1 MDYQSIKLL
10 NQMEAKQK
18 YDNIILRRK
27 RNAVI
32 ARLILAFCLG
42 MATMWLAM
50 ADKIDQAADEAR
62 MSERAS
68 MVLTLT
74 RCARTQN
81 YYVIPGTDLTVKARI
96 RPKGLRI
103 VSVEK
108 GRALAADAGK

>member
-1 MDYQSIKLL
+1 MTYQSIKLL
-10 NQMEAKQK
+10 NQMERKQK

-27 RNAVI
+27 RTAIIVGLLLSF
-32 ARLILAFCLG
+32 ALG
-42 MATMWLAM
+42 MVIMWLAM

-74 RCARTQN
+74 RCARTHN
-81 YYVIPGTDLTVKARI
+81 NYVIPGTDLTVKARI

-108 GRALAADAGK
+108 GRTLAAEAGK